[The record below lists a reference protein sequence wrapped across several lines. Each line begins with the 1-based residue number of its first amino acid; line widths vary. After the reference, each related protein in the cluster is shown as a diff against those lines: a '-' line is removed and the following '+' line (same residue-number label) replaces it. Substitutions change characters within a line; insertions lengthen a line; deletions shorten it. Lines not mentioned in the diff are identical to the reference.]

1 MLKQQLFDSEQKSDA
16 IQSACE
22 QYLKEEKE
30 LKERM
35 QWLTDQLALEKMNR
49 QTDVE
54 TLNKKITEWE
64 IKYEEDV
71 EAVKKEY
78 NLLLTYTDI
87 ERQVNH
93 KALKGLQDR
102 IDFT

>member
-1 MLKQQLFDSEQKSDA
+1 
-16 IQSACE
+16 
-22 QYLKEEKE
+22 
-30 LKERM
+30 
-35 QWLTDQLALEKMNR
+35 MNR

-102 IDFT
+102 IDFTQHQLRAVQNILRTPRLTTIYQREMAK